1 MSQLENISAGA
12 VPALV
17 RVPLLLN
24 EKAGALH
31 STAGPEQLIQ
41 LATAS
46 GVDLQVLTTSSPADF
61 RQKVRG
67 LIERGEERIAA
78 AGGDGTIHLA
88 VQELAYSKTAL
99 GIIPQGTANNF
110 ATALHLP
117 QELPAALRVLAEGA
131 IKNVDLG
138 KVNGEYFTE
147 SAGVGLFADALSV
160 YGRSNKNLFRALQAI
175 FKIVLSLKAS
185 RVRLTIDG
193 EQVEERSVMCI
204 AANSYRMAY
213 AMPIAPGAKVTDSLL
228 DVIVFGDLKRSEL
241 IPYFRA
247 VRAQLHTTLPKVKT
261 MQGSVIKIESYRK
274 MGVHCDDKVITRTPA
289 TIEVQPGA
297 LKVLVERL

>member
-1 MSQLENISAGA
+1 MSQLEKPSSGA
-12 VPALV
+12 TPSLI

-31 STAGPEQLIQ
+31 STAGPEQLTE
-41 LATAS
+41 LAKAS
-46 GVDLQVLTTSSPADF
+46 GVDLRVITTASVSDF
-61 RQKVRG
+61 SQKVKT
-67 LIERGEERIAA
+67 LLEQGEERIAI
-78 AGGDGTIHLA
+78 AGGDGTVHLA
-88 VQELAYSKTAL
+88 AQVLAYSKTAL

-117 QELPAALRVLAEGA
+117 LELPAALMVLGEGI
-131 IKNVDLG
+131 IKEVDLG
-138 KVNGEYFTE
+138 KVGGEYFTE
-147 SAGVGLFADALSV
+147 TAGVGLFADALAI
-160 YGRSNKNLFRALQAI
+160 YGRSNKNLLRALQAI
-175 FKIVLSLKAS
+175 FKIILSLKAS

-204 AANSYRMAY
+204 VANSYRMAY
-213 AMPIAPGAKVTDSLL
+213 ALPIAPGAKVTDSLL
-228 DVIVFGDLKRSEL
+228 DVVVFGDLRRSEL

-261 MQGSVIKIESYRK
+261 IQGAVIKVEGYRK
-274 MGVHCDDKVITRTPA
+274 MGVHCDDKIITRTPA
-289 TIEVQPGA
+289 TIEVQAGA

>member
-1 MSQLENISAGA
+1 MSQLENFSAEARAA
-12 VPALV
+12 VV

-31 STAGPEQLIQ
+31 STAGPEQLIE
-41 LATAS
+41 LARSS
-46 GVDLQVLTTSSPADF
+46 GVDLEVITTSSPADF
-61 RQKVRG
+61 RQKVRT
-67 LIERGEERIAA
+67 LVERGEARIAV

-88 VQELAYSKTAL
+88 VQDVAHTETAL

-110 ATALHLP
+110 ASALHLP
-117 QELPAALRVLAEGA
+117 YELPAALRVLAEGN
-131 IKNVDLG
+131 IKQVDLG

-147 SAGVGLFADALSV
+147 SAGVGLFADALAL
-160 YGRSNKNLFRALQAI
+160 YGRSNKNVFRALQAI
-175 FKIVLSLKAS
+175 IKIVLSLKAS

-213 AMPIAPGAKVTDSLL
+213 AVPIAPGAKVTDSLL
-228 DVIVFGDLKRSEL
+228 DVVVFGDLRRSEL

-247 VRAQLHTTLPKVKT
+247 VQAQLHTTLPKVKV
-261 MQGSVIKIESYRK
+261 MQGAVIKIESYRR
-274 MGVHCDDKVITRTPA
+274 MGVHCDDKIITRTPA